1 MRRLYVIAQVQAL
14 SRDRR
19 AVRRAARGQCLWDG
33 YWVMRDRCRS
43 RTGVALTARGPEVA
57 GCCPASDRRRLAGHG
72 AGVSPAP
79 LQGPPP
85 GLPRPR
91 SGQTA
96 GHASGVGSG
105 TDPERPLPARHV
117 RHRPG
122 PATRP
127 SPAFR
132 LARNEPGPVAG
143 FPPALSGTC
152 PAKTGAASGTP
163 MASASRSPPRHVSAP
178 GPGPSLP
185 PASKRSRSIR
195 QRECR
200 GLSHGGGGCG
210 KRHFARQQSEYN
222 QPSNRYD

>member
-1 MRRLYVIAQVQAL
+1 MVVQ
-14 SRDRR
+14 
-19 AVRRAARGQCLWDG
+19 
-33 YWVMRDRCRS
+33 DRCRS
-43 RTGVALTARGPEVA
+43 RTGVALIARGPERA

-72 AGVSPAP
+72 AGLSPAP

-105 TDPERPLPARHV
+105 TDPGRPFPARHV

-122 PATRP
+122 PVTRP
-127 SPAFR
+127 SPA
-132 LARNEPGPVAG
+132 
-143 FPPALSGTC
+143 LSGGHGTT
-152 PAKTGAASGTP
+152 PARWLAFHRLPRGLAPPLTDAASGTP
-163 MASASRSPPRHVSAP
+163 MASASWSLARHVSTP
-178 GPGPSLP
+178 GPGHSLP

-200 GLSHGGGGCG
+200 GVWHGGGGCG
-210 KRHFARQQSEYN
+210 KRWGGEVS
-222 QPSNRYD
+222 D